1 MNLNYQELNKFVK
14 KNLVSIIIVLIV
26 FSSIFGS
33 ILVYLFKEY
42 KELNQEKE
50 KFSKE
55 LSLEKEKFNK
65 EKLTAQEELNKR
77 KELLDTRENEIEIKL
92 KKQDIVL
99 KNNEQKLLENQKEL
113 NTSEQNLNVRMQR
126 YEQDLQ
132 NLDIEKQSVSEK
144 KRIKDAE
151 VKIEQLMSSYTNLG
165 VDRNTNPNCLSAEER
180 KALNQANALYSEI
193 LTIANKNNLKNKYI
207 DFFRQNG
214 TFTMIKMRC

>member
-42 KELNQEKE
+42 KEL
-50 KFSKE
+50 
-55 LSLEKEKFNK
+55 SLEKEKFNK

-77 KELLDTRENEIEIKL
+77 TELLDARENEIEFNL
-92 KKQDIVL
+92 KKQNLVL

-151 VKIEQLMSSYTNLG
+151 MKIEQLMSSYTNLG
-165 VDRNTNPNCLSAEER
+165 VDRNMNTNPNCLSAEDR

>member
-1 MNLNYQELNKFVK
+1 MNLNYQELTKFVK
-14 KNLVSIIIVLIV
+14 KNLVSIIIVFMV

-33 ILVYLFKEY
+33 ISVYLIKEY
-42 KELNQEKE
+42 
-50 KFSKE
+50 KE

-65 EKLTAQEELNKR
+65 ERLTVLEGLNKR
-77 KELLDTRENEIEIKL
+77 EDLLDAREKEIEFNL
-92 KKQDIVL
+92 KKQDLVL

-113 NTSEQNLNVRMQR
+113 STSEQNLNIRMQR

-132 NLDIEKQSVSEK
+132 NLDVEKQSVSEN

-151 VKIEQLMSSYTNLG
+151 VRIEQLMSLYTSLG
-165 VDRNTNPNCLSAEER
+165 VDRNMNPNCLSAEER

-214 TFTMIKMRC
+214 TFTIIKMGC

>member
-14 KNLVSIIIVLIV
+14 KHLVSTIIVLMV
-26 FSSIFGS
+26 FSSIVGS
-33 ILVYLFKEY
+33 ISLYLIQEY

-50 KFSKE
+50 QFYKE
-55 LSLEKEKFNK
+55 RITVLEK
-65 EKLTAQEELNKR
+65 LNKR
-77 KELLDTRENEIEIKL
+77 KELLDTREKEMEINI
-92 KKQDIVL
+92 KKQDLVL

-132 NLDIEKQSVSEK
+132 NLDTEKQSVSEN

-151 VKIEQLMSSYTNLG
+151 VKIEQLMSSYTSLG
-165 VDRNTNPNCLSAEER
+165 VDRNMNPNCLSAEER

-193 LTIANKNNLKNKYI
+193 LTIANKNNLKSKYI
-207 DFFRQNG
+207 DFFTQNG
-214 TFTMIKMRC
+214 IFTIIKMGC